1 MGVAFPPSGPA
12 LDQSLAIGPQ
22 VHGILRQRIIHGQ
35 LQPGTRLSESECAAL
50 FSTSRQ
56 PVREAFIKL
65 SEEGLVEVRPQRG
78 TLVRRISQEAVL
90 EARFVREAVEADVVR
105 RVTEIGDAGVV
116 RELRTQLTRQQ
127 ATSADRPADFM
138 TLDELFHRTLAEAA
152 GISHAWKMIESIK
165 AQMDRVRFL
174 SFEQTHLAKL
184 IAQHTAIVDSI
195 ERGDPSRAEQAIR
208 KHLQEILHDLP
219 QIRATRPD
227 LFDPSTRS

>member
-1 MGVAFPPSGPA
+1 
-12 LDQSLAIGPQ
+12 
-22 VHGILRQRIIHGQ
+22 
-35 LQPGTRLSESECAAL
+35 
-50 FSTSRQ
+50 
-56 PVREAFIKL
+56 
-65 SEEGLVEVRPQRG
+65 
-78 TLVRRISQEAVL
+78 
-90 EARFVREAVEADVVR
+90 
-105 RVTEIGDAGVV
+105 
-116 RELRTQLTRQQ
+116 
-127 ATSADRPADFM
+127 
-138 TLDELFHRTLAEAA
+138 
-152 GISHAWKMIESIK
+152 MIESIK